1 MHKDTKHIKKEFHVI
16 NTMTVGLILFNED
29 TLNIPQAVE
38 LIRNILETWGN
49 KISKYFTNMLICQAW
64 KLFYVNSNN
73 ILVDLDCSDLIQNE
87 KCKTFI

>member
-38 LIRNILETWGN
+38 IIRNIQET
-49 KISKYFTNMLICQAW
+49 
-64 KLFYVNSNN
+64 
-73 ILVDLDCSDLIQNE
+73 
-87 KCKTFI
+87 